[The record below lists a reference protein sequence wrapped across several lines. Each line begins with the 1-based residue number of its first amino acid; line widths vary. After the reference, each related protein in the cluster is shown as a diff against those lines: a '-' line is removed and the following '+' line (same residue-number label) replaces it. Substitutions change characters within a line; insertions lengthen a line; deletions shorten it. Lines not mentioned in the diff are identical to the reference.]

1 MRILFMVLALVSVA
15 GIAWPIIGAVAG
27 GGNEATRLIEATE
40 RTETKAKDISS
51 SYNDLIPPASPGTFA
66 PTGAARSAPP
76 QDVAPQGQQPGT
88 PSPTTA
94 DVSNS
99 VRAPAGG
106 APVSAPVRG
115 APVAAPV
122 EDTEAAAEPTRDP
135 RMSQSEH
142 AVADAME
149 FLARVDQDL
158 APYDTEYTLA
168 VDRLKRAWT
177 PRYNRAVEEY
187 RRFEERVEHAE
198 EMAYEYLELQYS
210 LTGTIRNPELRRTH
224 EERDAHEQV
233 VVLEWINQ
241 ANTVLG
247 QARLIKTQLDDMNVS
262 ITKLELSATFS
273 AVYDG
278 FLQMPFAITLLNDE
292 LSRFHD
298 ESEIIYQTFGPQAQ
312 E

>member
-1 MRILFMVLALVSVA
+1 MRILFMALAIASVA
-15 GIAWPIIGAVAG
+15 GIAWPIFGAVAG

-40 RTETKAKDISS
+40 RTETKAEDISS
-51 SYNDLIPPASPGTFA
+51 SYNDLIPPTSPGTFT
-66 PTGAARSAPP
+66 PTASVQSAPR
-76 QDVAPQGQQPGT
+76 QAVVQGGQPAQVET
-88 PSPTTA
+88 PIPGSA
-94 DVSNS
+94 GDSN
-99 VRAPAGG
+99 AGI
-106 APVSAPVRG
+106 APVSG
-115 APVAAPV
+115 AHASESVQHP
-122 EDTEAAAEPTRDP
+122 EATPQATRHP
-135 RMSQSEH
+135 RMSQAEH

-149 FLARVDQDL
+149 FLARVDRDL

-210 LTGTIRNPELRRTH
+210 LTETIRDPELRRTH

-247 QARLIKTQLDDMNVS
+247 QARLIKGQLDDMNVA
-262 ITKLELSATFS
+262 IIKLELSATFT

-278 FLQMPFAITLLNDE
+278 FLQMPFAISLLNDE
-292 LSRFHD
+292 LNRFHD
-298 ESEIIYQTFGPQAQ
+298 ESELIYQTFGPQAQ